1 MMDSSDNR
9 SCGPDDLE
17 LPAAKKICL
26 ENNDVS
32 NTSRDNSILS
42 DSTLNL
48 GNLFSPRQSLSS
60 CSFNDGV
67 DNTVSLPIPS
77 NPITDEDKIVN
88 EDENNVFDFSSSE
101 MDKKSD
107 ISTVMSDLNNTPSC
121 VKIIE
126 DNKNNCSSESKLNAS
141 NLSTK
146 AFNID
151 ESLDFMDE
159 TCLDNHSDDC
169 KGNLVSMEVKSLTDL
184 AEKNDK
190 TTMNIPSV
198 ENCIT
203 EDCINLMTKS
213 DGNCSSQLEVTLD
226 YTCKPEVMG
235 GETQVLCQ
243 STITKD
249 AISARCTL
257 FLDPSLT
264 SMSIDESLVSGMN
277 TIPCQPTQEFS
288 SDSVLKMPSMEQIN
302 FDDSDCEKISNNSNS
317 TNLFNEVSGCA
328 LDYTC
333 SKSVCFDFNETSTE
347 GTLTNKV
354 SEKTIN
360 AILECS
366 DIGHQDINKSNSV
379 MMGCENLLTENNVNI
394 KDKNYLNSTENNVP
408 DPDNPIYDLSDLKNS
423 FMLNKTFSAE
433 EVNFL
438 KENLLKVME
447 LLKIDNIS
455 FESYK
460 LASECEKRELLERIR
475 YLESNSTRHLESS
488 TDISSSQ
495 KTSQDGKNDQSGNC
509 SMIYEELSKTRLQ
522 YNDLLQLVLVT
533 EASWRENKLLID
545 FLSDLNISHN
555 ELFIPLIDESN
566 GYIINHKKIYD
577 LMLSLSKEIVKS
589 NSFKKECYDILTTF
603 IESSKTN
610 ESRLS
615 FIPKECENDLV
626 GNLKTTFE
634 EILNNI
640 NCLEKEN
647 SALKLEIG
655 NMSNEIRSLS
665 STIENLNHQ
674 LNITKEN
681 SVISADII
689 VKDKC
694 NNAMETTHNL
704 SNEVAD
710 KFSIHDSFS
719 ESNTKIT
726 EMKDS
731 VAALKKALSLS
742 EENYNN
748 VSFKCEKY
756 EIELKKM
763 REVEHAY
770 QELLLHHN
778 VLKTEI
784 DSKYCEIEN
793 LNAENKHLIELKTRF
808 ETAHNSSIKIGDNDN
823 EILVTYDD
831 QTSKDLSLNNVEIP
845 SFTNDRE
852 NIMNEFK
859 MSQNN
864 ASIKEDLVELQENH
878 DCLKTQ
884 FVSSKDEILKLQSDL
899 SSLNEKY
906 TEVLSIFD
914 LYKQK
919 YTYTEEEFYLEK
931 EEKRSLERELDS
943 LKSQLENALEESSR
957 LKNDNEIINNKIENL
972 VVQLSDLET
981 ANSNLET
988 QLSGMHSDSD
998 NNVGLLTNEISELK
1012 VKLDSMEKLLLDHE
1026 EKQNELKLSYD
1037 KVCEDL
1043 ESKKSHIS
1051 LLTDN
1056 KEKLEKELEIFSL
1069 NDTLLKQR
1077 MEELEENRNCLETQI
1092 HSSKNEISKLQFD
1105 FNCLNEM
1112 YSELSSNFDV
1122 YKQKYT
1128 FTEDES
1134 ILWKEEKQSM
1144 KFELDS
1150 LKSQLES
1157 ALEESSKHKSDNEI
1171 MNTKIEDLLVQLS
1184 DLETAN
1190 DILKTEL
1197 SGMHSDSNHNADLLN
1212 NEISELKVKLD
1223 STEKMLLD
1231 NEEKHIEL
1239 KVSYDKICED
1249 LESKNLDLSL
1259 VTDTNEKLE
1268 KDLEMY
1274 SQNDTLLK
1282 QKIEELQANCDNLE
1296 VQLLSSKEEFSKL
1309 QSSLNFI
1316 KEKHTEVST
1325 NFDLHKEKYIFT
1337 EDELISWKQE
1347 KQSLKC
1353 ELESLQ
1359 SKLGSALE
1367 ESTKLK
1373 FDNEE
1378 INNNFK
1384 NLENQLCNE
1393 KQNCKDIQESYQ
1405 NLKTKYEESIVEIN
1419 NKTIELQSLLT
1430 QLSDIETINASLKTQ
1445 ISCISESDYNID
1457 LLNNEIIELKKKLG
1471 STEKLVVDNEEKY
1484 SEFKI
1489 TYDKVCEDLES
1500 KNSDLSLLTDAKE
1513 KLEKELEIY
1522 SQNDILLK
1530 QKIKELQ
1537 ENRDCLETQLLSSKD
1552 DISKLQLDFN
1562 CLNEKY
1568 SELISNF
1575 DLFKQK
1581 YTFTEDESI
1590 LWKEEKQ
1597 SLECELD
1604 SLKSQLESALEE
1616 SSKLKCH
1623 NEEISNNLMNM
1634 EDQLSSEKQS
1644 SKDIQNSYDNLKIK
1658 YEDSVVEINNKTTE
1672 IQNLLAQLSDLETS
1686 NGNLKNELNS
1696 VRSESENNRDLL
1708 NNEIIELNKKL
1719 DVTEKLVMCNE
1730 EKHNELK
1737 VSYDR
1742 VCEDLES
1749 KNSDLSL
1756 LTDTKEKLEKELEIY
1771 SQNDTLL
1778 QQKIKE
1784 LQENRDCLE
1793 TQLLSSKDD
1802 VSKLQ
1807 LDFNCLN
1814 EKYSEL
1820 ISNFEVYKKKYTFT
1834 EDESILWKEEKQ
1846 SLECELNSVQSQLES
1861 ALEESTK
1868 LKCDNEEINN
1878 NFKNLENQLYNE
1890 KQSSKVIQESYEN
1903 LKKKYE
1909 ESIVDINN
1917 KTIELQS
1924 LLAQLSDLE
1933 TTNANL
1939 KIELTNFFNNA
1950 DINTGLLNNEISELK
1965 LKLDSTEKLLIDY
1978 REKHNEL
1985 KITYDKVCED
1995 LKSKNSDLSLLT
2007 DAKEKLEKELEIYSQ
2022 NDILLKQKI
2031 EELQENRDCLETQLL
2046 SSKDSVSKLQLD
2058 FNCLNEKY
2066 SELISN
2072 FDLYKQKYTFTE
2084 DESILWKEEK
2094 QSLECELNS
2103 LNSQLE
2109 SALEESSKLKCHNE
2123 EISNNL
2129 MNMEDQLYSE
2139 KQSSKDI
2146 QNSYDNLKI
2155 KYEDSVVEI
2164 NNKTTEIQN
2173 LLAQLLDLETSNGNL
2188 KNELNSVRSESENNR
2203 DLLNNEIIELNKKL
2217 DVTEKLVMCNEEK
2230 HNELKV
2236 SYDRVCEDLESK
2248 NSDLSLLTDTK
2259 EKLEKELEIYSQNDT
2274 LLKQKIEVL
2283 QENRDCLETQLLSSK
2298 DDVSKLQLDFNCLS
2312 EKYSELISNFDLYK
2326 QKYTFT
2332 EDESILWKE
2341 EKQALECKLD
2351 SVQSQLGSV
2360 LEELQTLKSD
2370 YEETSENLKNVE
2382 NQLCDEKQSCRNI
2395 ESSLENLKKEF
2406 LELNR
2411 KYEASE
2417 KCLIDL
2423 QEKHNELKVSSD
2435 LICEALES
2443 KKTEYS
2449 LLTNCKEQ
2457 LEKEIDTLS
2466 QTNLSL
2472 KQKLKDVEKY
2482 EECHQKE
2489 MLDFKFQLDSANS
2502 KIDCMKNIEMQ
2513 VDLLKK
2519 EYDILSLYHTQNK
2532 EICGE
2537 QPFCLFSEFIN
2548 TVKAVIKD
2556 LIFFKSK
2563 CSEEETKLSSSQEEV
2578 SRLNVLLDSLK
2589 EEIKVSTEESVKLQ
2603 ENYSSLSK
2611 QYNSLLDSSQDSNIR
2626 CNSLLEKL
2634 KELESQNSLCK
2645 SAIQDLKSEVSTKE
2659 SVIVSLSNIKELY
2672 ESTAKENKA
2681 LSSQLMQKIEEYETA
2696 LDKIKN
2702 SEQKYVSL
2710 ELEYNTLESE
2720 INDLRNK
2727 NLTLELKCS
2736 ENYALY
2742 ISGKDNIESL
2752 QKEKEEIR
2760 KNFIKCEK
2768 DYQNSL
2774 DLVKKCQE
2782 NMGNLDKQYNL
2793 SIAKLNVILK
2803 EKESYES
2810 QNLSLQKI
2818 NDELVNRIKEL
2829 NFKCQEN
2836 ENVLTKFKE
2845 LEKSYEIVSN
2855 KHQSLAKQ
2863 LIDYG
2868 NLKSE
2873 NEILKSRISERD
2885 SFFNNLSINYNELNE
2900 KYNSLSDELKKLS
2913 AAVLALVP
2921 GENSAMEIIKVIG
2934 EKLQGI
2940 KKIEIDLQEEKIKCE
2955 NLDEECNLLNED
2967 LKYKDVVIGDMYK
2980 DHSSKMNEL
2989 QELLKKEENLR
3000 QEILLE
3006 NSTLKDKI
3014 KCLDSEIF
3022 KLKTTEQ
3029 SACSSCAELK
3039 GVLQKLKMDLVDNS
3053 SKVTTLQ
3060 LQIEENEITN
3070 KKKIHDYRKKIS
3082 SLQEELGAALNKLE
3096 DNRLKSEIACFNA
3109 SVQTEILPVQIS
3121 GQSGIVQS
3129 FKIKEQEE
3137 KIKKFEKENL
3147 VLKRMCQS
3155 RLQTI
3160 QDLKTKLENVS
3171 KPQKNQRNV
3180 LEEVQNQQST

>member
-1807 LDFNCLN
+1807 LDFNCL
-1814 EKYSEL
+1814 
-1820 ISNFEVYKKKYTFT
+1820 
-1834 EDESILWKEEKQ
+1834 
-1846 SLECELNSVQSQLES
+1846 
-1861 ALEESTK
+1861 
-1868 LKCDNEEINN
+1868 
-1878 NFKNLENQLYNE
+1878 
-1890 KQSSKVIQESYEN
+1890 
-1903 LKKKYE
+1903 
-1909 ESIVDINN
+1909 
-1917 KTIELQS
+1917 
-1924 LLAQLSDLE
+1924 
-1933 TTNANL
+1933 
-1939 KIELTNFFNNA
+1939 
-1950 DINTGLLNNEISELK
+1950 
-1965 LKLDSTEKLLIDY
+1965 
-1978 REKHNEL
+1978 
-1985 KITYDKVCED
+1985 
-1995 LKSKNSDLSLLT
+1995 
-2007 DAKEKLEKELEIYSQ
+2007 
-2022 NDILLKQKI
+2022 
-2031 EELQENRDCLETQLL
+2031 
-2046 SSKDSVSKLQLD
+2046 
-2058 FNCLNEKY
+2058 
-2066 SELISN
+2066 
-2072 FDLYKQKYTFTE
+2072 
-2084 DESILWKEEK
+2084 
-2094 QSLECELNS
+2094 
-2103 LNSQLE
+2103 
-2109 SALEESSKLKCHNE
+2109 
-2123 EISNNL
+2123 
-2129 MNMEDQLYSE
+2129 
-2139 KQSSKDI
+2139 
-2146 QNSYDNLKI
+2146 
-2155 KYEDSVVEI
+2155 
-2164 NNKTTEIQN
+2164 
-2173 LLAQLLDLETSNGNL
+2173 
-2188 KNELNSVRSESENNR
+2188 
-2203 DLLNNEIIELNKKL
+2203 
-2217 DVTEKLVMCNEEK
+2217 
-2230 HNELKV
+2230 
-2236 SYDRVCEDLESK
+2236 
-2248 NSDLSLLTDTK
+2248 
-2259 EKLEKELEIYSQNDT
+2259 
-2274 LLKQKIEVL
+2274 
-2283 QENRDCLETQLLSSK
+2283 
-2298 DDVSKLQLDFNCLS
+2298 S